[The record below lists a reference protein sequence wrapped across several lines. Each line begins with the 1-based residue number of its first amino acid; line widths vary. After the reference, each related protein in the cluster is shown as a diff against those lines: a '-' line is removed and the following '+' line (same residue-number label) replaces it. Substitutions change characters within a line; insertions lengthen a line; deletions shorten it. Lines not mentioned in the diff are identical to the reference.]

1 MTHAGIDGY
10 SRMIV
15 FMKCSDNNRS
25 ATVYE
30 SFVNAVQ
37 CHSLPSRL
45 RCDQGRE
52 NILVAAYML
61 EHRGSE
67 RRSVIVG
74 SSVHNQRIERL
85 WRDMHR
91 CVTQLFYKLFYH
103 LEYHNLL
110 DPLNEAHLAA
120 IHYIFLPRINQAL
133 GHFKEGWN
141 NHSIRTAHNHSPYQ
155 LFVSGVLRL
164 HRQGLVATD
173 FLDAV
178 DDHYGITEEGLTS
191 DDTAIEIPINT
202 FDLREDHFQELKRL
216 IDPLSESS
224 NYGLDLYQECLDFY
238 ISMISQHP
246 TLYSTV

>member
-1 MTHAGIDGY
+1 M
-10 SRMIV
+10 
-15 FMKCSDNNRS
+15 
-25 ATVYE
+25 YE
-30 SFVNAVQ
+30 SFLDAIQ
-37 CHSLPSRL
+37 RHSLPSRL

-52 NILVAAYML
+52 NILVAAHML

-103 LEYHNLL
+103 MEYHNLL
-110 DPLNEAHLAA
+110 DPLSEVHLAA
-120 IHYIFLPRINQAL
+120 IHYVFLPRINQAL
-133 GHFKEGWN
+133 RHFKEGWN
-141 NHSIRTAHNHSPYQ
+141 SHSIRTAHNRSPHQ

-173 FLDAV
+173 FLETVNDQ
-178 DDHYGITEEGLTS
+178 YGVTEEGLST
-191 DDTAIEIPINT
+191 DDTAVVIPVNT

-216 IDPLSESS
+216 IDPLSDSN
-224 NYGLDLYQECLDFY
+224 NYGLDLYLECLDFY
-238 ISMISQHP
+238 ELMNSQHP
-246 TLYSTV
+246 TLYSIP